1 MSIALFAV
9 HAPGSWAQSHPVAP
23 AAAVAAAPAGEVH
36 PRGDIAGDWQGTLEA
51 GKSLRLILRVAKTDK
66 GWGAKMYSIDQ
77 GAQGFNANSITLDG
91 ASFKYSVDL
100 IGGSYQGTLSA
111 DGNTIAGTWTQGPN
125 PLPLTLVRATKETA
139 WEIPAPPPP
148 PKLMAADADPSFDVA
163 TIKPNDSGAAGMQGL
178 TLNGRNFATRNSSL
192 EDLISFAYDVQAKQ
206 IIGAPDWINKDRY
219 DIAAV
224 PEQEGAPN
232 PKQLK
237 IMIRKLL
244 ADRFKLT
251 FHNDKRELSAYVLT
265 VTKSGQK
272 LTPTQMNGPLPGIG
286 MRPKPE
292 GLMLI
297 VGNGTLTDFTGF
309 LQTIVLDRPV
319 VNQTGL
325 TAKFDFSFTFTPN
338 DSQFNGHPPP
348 LPAHTDSTELSPDLF
363 QALQQQLGLKLD
375 AEKTPVD
382 VIAIDHVEK
391 PSAN

>member
-1 MSIALFAV
+1 M
-9 HAPGSWAQSHPVAP
+9 
-23 AAAVAAAPAGEVH
+23 
-36 PRGDIAGDWQGTLEA
+36 
-51 GKSLRLILRVAKTDK
+51 
-66 GWGAKMYSIDQ
+66 
-77 GAQGFNANSITLDG
+77 
-91 ASFKYSVDL
+91 
-100 IGGSYQGTLSA
+100 
-111 DGNTIAGTWTQGPN
+111 
-125 PLPLTLVRATKETA
+125 
-139 WEIPAPPPP
+139 
-148 PKLMAADADPSFDVA
+148 
-163 TIKPNDSGAAGMQGL
+163 
-178 TLNGRNFATRNSSL
+178 
-192 EDLISFAYDVQAKQ
+192 
-206 IIGAPDWINKDRY
+206 
-219 DIAAV
+219 

-237 IMIRKLL
+237 MMIRKLL

-265 VTKSGQK
+265 VAKSGQK
-272 LTPTQMNGPLPGIG
+272 LTPTQLNGPLPGIG

-292 GLMLI
+292 GLMLM
-297 VGNGTLTDFTGF
+297 VANGTLADFTGF

-348 LPAHTDSTELSPDLF
+348 LPAHTDATEPSPDLF